1 MPSSKK
7 RKRANRLAAINASLP
22 YPPLQQ
28 PNSPTSGTGSKV
40 ANGLPAFKY
49 MAVSNQSSQGA
60 SFQLPALQG
69 RPKSPIT
76 PLFTQ
81 GRGIHTL
88 PPRPLPPSTPRSHS
102 AFGPPSSTSTKPC
115 PPTTP
120 VTSVSNKLT
129 TAAMT
134 ETSTNKHKQ
143 TKAQSVAVQSAAVL
157 GKSIKAEIRD
167 TRKAAGE
174 CIVRGAVYIFSREY
188 AFMTRPLFMHLYRTL
203 FGCPGLQGTDLSND
217 CGFLENKMIKTIV
230 EVQVTDNVRYY
241 RLKPTYFEELAQG
254 AVSVP
259 VKPQSKYFAL
269 DDKYNL
275 PPVTPLNPTLMSRLA
290 QEFDVKYISVAML
303 FPDLWPSVLDE
314 RVPIALQY
322 YRRLLPMFYPE
333 LHPNVSHPG
342 PPARTYT
349 TQKQEQASSRSAALP
364 KPLTHPLPAC
374 PSTANQ
380 KPDLSNGVDSKFQA
394 HPQPSGLS
402 AQSLTTLEQGPSP
415 LPNRTPVK
423 LETSPQPSSPSAQS
437 PTTQKHGSS
446 PLLNGV
452 PLKSEISSDTSVQP
466 LTPLTPRMQGLV
478 PSPDAVRSKHQ
489 VHISPTSASAQP
501 SMPKPSSSHTTAVID
516 PETYKSLL
524 QFAQQRGT
532 LAKRALKVL
541 ESYSGNL
548 PSLEED
554 SDMDL
559 DEDEAPGLPPVTHI
573 EPVGAEAAHFVSGQE
588 SVYSQDNQ
596 GCATAEIA
604 SQDVPMNARKA
615 EAETVTFM
623 ASAEGIRRQ
632 SQEQNQPCYGAEEG
646 KRGASHDGS
655 SSQRKDARD
664 YPGASGDSGND
675 GGASTKEVISP
686 GFVPPS
692 GDGTFTLPRPLL
704 PPLEN
709 LKMPW
714 NKRDVPMGSEGLGQM
729 MAGRLPHMSRDNILK
744 RRREALDK
752 IIEYTWKLPMMS
764 LQAAWRVIIVRWQ
777 GWGFDELTGQDEDMD
792 SRDEHDDSGQDDA
805 LEQVDNDPQ
814 GSTTSAR
821 LRMHHEMVQQMRMR
835 AGFAPEPFPGD
846 EDREED
852 EEREGDEN
860 DGPDD
865 DGVGSST
872 GTRAPESILRIKKI
886 GKKKAEQLR
895 RKEQMRAYHEFMEMQ
910 RQERRQQEEMFRMQD
925 ALKQEERER
934 KRVAQMEKDRQRK
947 EQLKQ
952 DEAKENHTRMK
963 QAHAERVKEENA
975 RRDLVDYLQRIKSFR
990 LSELA
995 KRLGR
1000 TEQQLLKDLAAVAQE
1015 SESQPNCQ
1023 DATDAAM
1030 VPRILLAS
1038 SISTSS
1044 SPIAYASPPQT
1055 SRAHLLVLY
1064 DSVTDQYVVLDQ
1076 TKLSEFADVVKT
1088 KGRIGKREL
1097 SLASETILETAPSIN

>member
-28 PNSPTSGTGSKV
+28 PISPSSGTGSKA

-49 MAVSNQSSQGA
+49 MAVSNRGNQGA

-69 RPKSPIT
+69 RPMSPVT
-76 PLFTQ
+76 PPFTQ

-88 PPRPLPPSTPRSHS
+88 PPRPLPLSTPRSHS
-102 AFGPPSSTSTKPC
+102 AFGQLSSTSTKPC
-115 PPTTP
+115 PPVAH
-120 VTSVSNKLT
+120 VTSVVNKP
-129 TAAMT
+129 AAATMT
-134 ETSTNKHKQ
+134 ENSTNKQKQ
-143 TKAQSVAVQSAAVL
+143 TKDQSAVVQTTVAL

-174 CIVRGAVYIFSREY
+174 CIIRGTVYIFSREY

-241 RLKPTYFEELAQG
+241 RLKPTYFEELAKG
-254 AVSVP
+254 TVSVP
-259 VKPQSKYFAL
+259 VKPQSQYFAL
-269 DDKYNL
+269 DDKNNL
-275 PPVTPLNPTLMSRLA
+275 PPITPLNPTLMSRLV
-290 QEFDVKYISVAML
+290 QEFDLKFISVAML
-303 FPDLWPSVLDE
+303 FPDLWPSILDE
-314 RVPIALQY
+314 RVPAALQS

-333 LHPNVSHPG
+333 LHPSVSHPG

-349 TQKQEQASSRSAALP
+349 TQKQEQASSRSAVTP
-364 KPLTHPLPAC
+364 KPPTLPLPAG

-380 KPDLSNGVDSKFQA
+380 KPDHSNDVES
-394 HPQPSGLS
+394 
-402 AQSLTTLEQGPSP
+402 EQGPSS
-415 LPNRTPVK
+415 LPNDVPVK
-423 LETSPQPSSPSAQS
+423 LETSPQSSSSSAQS
-437 PTTQKHGSS
+437 PTTRKQGAS
-446 PLLNGV
+446 PLLSGIS
-452 PLKSEISSDTSVQP
+452 LKPKTSSVMSAQP
-466 LTPLTPRMQGLV
+466 LTSQMQGV
-478 PSPDAVRSKHQ
+478 IPSPSVSSEHQ
-489 VHISPTSASAQP
+489 VHISPTSASRQ
-501 SMPKPSSSHTTAVID
+501 SFRPKPSSSHTTAVID
-516 PETYKSLL
+516 PETYKNLL
-524 QFAQQRGT
+524 RLAQQRGA

-559 DEDEAPGLPPVTHI
+559 DEDEALGSPPTTECQSERAIHI
-573 EPVGAEAAHFVSGQE
+573 EPVGAEAAHFVSDQKNMN
-588 SVYSQDNQ
+588 SQDKQ
-596 GCATAEIA
+596 GCAAAEITT
-604 SQDVPMNARKA
+604 QDVPMNARNA
-615 EAETVTFM
+615 ETGTVTFM
-623 ASAEGIRRQ
+623 APLEDIPRQ
-632 SQEQNQPCYGAEEG
+632 SQEQNQPCWSAEEG
-646 KRGASHDGS
+646 KRGVSHDSNSG
-655 SSQRKDARD
+655 QLKDVPG
-664 YPGASGDSGND
+664 YPGVSGDGGRE
-675 GGASTKEVISP
+675 GGASTKEVIPP

-709 LKMPW
+709 VKVPW

-729 MAGRLPHMSRDNILK
+729 MAGRLPYTSRDNILK

-764 LQAAWRVIIVRWQ
+764 IQAAWRYIIARWR
-777 GWGFDELTGQDEDMD
+777 GWDYELAGQDEDMD
-792 SRDEHDDSGQDDA
+792 SLDEHDDFGQDDA

-846 EDREED
+846 EDREGDGEQ
-852 EEREGDEN
+852 EGDEN
-860 DGPDD
+860 DGPED
-865 DGVGSST
+865 DGIGSST
-872 GTRAPESILRIKKI
+872 GARASGSIPRVKKI
-886 GKKKAEQLR
+886 GRKKAEQLR

-910 RQERRQQEEMFRMQD
+910 RQERRQQEEMFRIQD

-934 KRVAQMEKDRQRK
+934 KRVAQLEKDRQRK

-952 DEAKENHTRMK
+952 DEAKESHTRMK
-963 QAHAERVKEENA
+963 QAQVEKVKEENA

-990 LSELA
+990 LSELS

-1015 SESQPNCQ
+1015 RESQSNCQ
-1023 DATDAAM
+1023 GATDAAT

-1038 SISTSS
+1038 SVSTSS
-1044 SPIAYASPPQT
+1044 SPVASTSPLQT
-1055 SRAHLLVLY
+1055 SRPHLLILY
-1064 DSVTDQYVVLDQ
+1064 DSVADQYVVLNQ
-1076 TKLSEFADVVKT
+1076 AKLSEFADVVKT

-1097 SLASETILETAPSIN
+1097 SVASEAILGTRPSID